1 MLGGLVR
8 LGATVASYG
17 FSTSLTPKLAGAL
30 GERGA
35 SALRVL
41 SGKLALQ
48 NRMGA
53 SNLAARAARFV
64 TPYASESGSFLDI
77 MNRTNEHIIN
87 RLGGSGTRLTQAY
100 AFLRREAVN
109 EAYSMPAHLTWYSVE
124 KNRATSREEKDRT
137 KSFMS
142 WYFPEQVPFSFIS
155 GVGLS
160 TVQGSVKGTVRRYLQ
175 RRAETRPGGNTDFL
189 NAYIASA
196 RTMNRIGDE
205 MAAISMAKRATFED
219 KSILYATDPRRTAG
233 YFREF
238 RENLKRE
245 RAFADLTRVRSK
257 MTYGYLERDPYAV
270 TVLRQMRD
278 YKWKQ
283 EQYLESMKKTHG
295 ITKDSD
301 RMGATG
307 ESFAEYAQRF
317 RNSTQGFTEKMIEQ
331 YNKVLAK
338 DSMFIKRWNK
348 YFSHDGKG
356 EIARHREMFAPRWE
370 LGPGEVLSDTVE
382 IGDAARR
389 LSRRPY
395 EMYVDPAVMR
405 LGNAEAG
412 EPQRVVDLHRMGS
425 SYMIDSAIR
434 SSGKG
439 LPGFL
444 TSLFGL
450 KEVIQFQRMESQLGT
465 SFESFHRGGNLVFP
479 FAIKAQTGSREM
491 VNPDHESLTDLIS
504 RSLVFEDSSPEKR
517 QHIADAVIRSRKAVL
532 AQHPDLRLYRDG
544 SMSARKDL
552 VSGPDG
558 DAILDTMLSKGVF
571 PVGKG
576 DTLVHLPGGEMYLTT
591 SVRVPG
597 DNAQTAI
604 MDLGRFVSSKDPITF
619 LKYTSADSAP
629 TRAIRSFHGMQSVR
643 VGAGAYETNVVVG
656 PNQTGRVM
664 AEYVPGMFGGKSAA
678 ERLDFGASKEMGILR
693 RWKRFFTKWTDP
705 KNPHVLYSEDYLG
718 DPRGRFIDKLVEESG
733 HSLKSADDLSNMLRS
748 QGTDMWDSIYVGL
761 LKKRHMTTKQLYAG
775 VKEHPTPWFRTE
787 GEDEVP
793 IQMGE
798 LIIKHTDT
806 VEDAARKKD
815 LLLDLLTTQGKDDS
829 IGANIFRD
837 DIMTLTTIGSQLVPS
852 ADRTAGEILGATR
865 ASRQAYVGYRKYDMS
880 NLDVYNATVM
890 KVVDSTAYIDN
901 TIYGTPAFPSIF
913 GNMKGI
919 VDADTL
925 RLHDHARRVTGIGY
939 ELKKQIMDTDQ
950 FDSDSMRGTQGRIQT
965 ILRGF
970 MGETSR
976 DMDGLLGYFRSNR
989 KHAVWS
995 IADADTREKVS
1006 PSPWGDT
1013 FLIAGSHPDAG
1024 IVKKQGNTTTGIM
1037 DVKNLSVMTLLH
1049 AFNRAASEF
1058 LDIGFDEYL
1067 TSTPGQYASKLLTKR
1082 VLPFMGIYAAY
1093 ITADRMT
1100 DYWMDGTPLG
1110 EGVGVAAANAVAG
1123 ARLTAQ
1129 GVMDLTGITHLSKWA
1144 EDLMPGIIESP
1155 LSGTIRGIGV
1165 PLASIAMGY
1174 RMGGPGGA
1182 LTGGAIGS
1190 AVGMLLGGGPAG
1202 LFNSWNPDKSRAEII
1217 EELTG
1222 EQEVPIRSGR
1232 WWELCLVGDTFV
1244 QTQNG
1249 LTYIKDVVPGDTIVT
1264 HRGSKANV
1272 SATSTR
1278 KDTRLITIVG
1288 SPLVFD
1294 KTTVTPEHP
1303 LLTWNG
1309 SECSWTTAENIAKGT
1324 FMAYPLQKRT
1334 VKTISL
1340 SQYVSSL
1347 DLVLSEN
1354 ISGKSKLTV
1363 LQKSCSGSTLA
1374 KTRSSITVARD
1385 SRIRLDYDFGLIIGQ
1400 FLGDGNIFL
1409 DSDKSRPPRGIEI
1422 AFGPNEYE
1430 KAVVV
1435 SQAITKVFR
1444 SDAPIVKDTHRNMFR
1459 IRCLNT
1465 LIGAIFLSMFGGT
1478 NKVPPEWMYRVNNLQ
1493 FYTGILSGLIDSDAS
1508 IYLGC
1513 VSFVNTNVNI
1523 MHLFWVSC
1531 AYLHVLPTTQIK
1543 EPDRTKYPSA
1553 KTAYQLTI
1561 TQWDSYILSE
1571 KTKAHKLKNKEI
1583 IPQTKQSN
1591 YVKKRG
1597 FIESEGVTYVIWEV
1611 QNVLHETTIAT
1622 DVYDICVEN
1631 NDHSFIGACI
1641 TYHNSKAPF
1650 EGDRISYYRPHLYA
1664 LMRAKAKRTPGNN
1677 DSLITELVGHVAPD
1691 IYAVKN
1697 YYSRPYPK
1705 TAGIGANIPIFG
1717 NVMAMAPGLPIGGG
1731 ITMHGDELSAHAIS
1745 EMNIK
1750 SGMIPDV
1757 ALLAND
1763 LSGGDGIF
1771 ANTNPY
1777 GQDVQSDLGFF
1788 PGFAGPRPIE
1798 KSGFQWAMGESVGQM
1813 KDIVG
1818 LRGFL
1823 GGVAFQAASGHQDF
1837 YDSAPEF
1844 DTPASVNNFSRL
1856 FYDRNLGGLAGACVA
1871 GDQLVDTINGLRR
1884 IDNIKVGDLILS
1896 RDGQYRKVLTVFK
1909 RERQETLFAIR
1920 CDGLPFDLRITG
1932 NHKVIVHRKR
1942 PCIDGNKRPC
1952 VPSNNKGKCIDCPK
1966 NITIDDPFL
1975 PTRSIH
1981 QDSKWAAT
1989 STFYYTGMTQEAAEA
2004 YEYAEKHGVE
2014 SLKVLETETGI
2025 KCSSKHTIYDI
2036 TRRIKKGNSPDRY
2049 PLMVSH
2055 FEKNSMSTLRIGDY
2069 LVRAIHEISD
2079 GPEMIIDLSQYA
2091 GEYPF
2096 TNKYIYSKRP
2106 SYEYIAAYEFLEERY
2121 NSGEKLPT
2129 STKLSKQLN
2138 IPRSV
2143 AKDVL
2148 KRKRNNTPPT
2158 RWERYVT
2165 ITSELAYFFGWYVA
2179 EGNVDDGNV
2188 CLTMHRKELNY
2199 ATQLSEI
2206 IMRTF
2211 SRPCKI
2217 QIGGPNGN
2225 SLRFK
2230 FHHPILALFLPIVF
2244 GSNCYT
2250 KMIPS
2255 LYWRNNKKVAEQYL
2269 RGLFLGDGCNMM
2281 SASHRSQD
2289 CSFHTTSIS
2298 LAVTFHDILAALD
2311 ICSSIGRSKTYGKNV
2326 ESYIVHIN
2334 KHNSIKLCNL
2344 LDLKTGD
2351 VDRENFQVER
2361 DRVFIRYGFVHYPI
2375 RKIEKDGN
2383 QEKMVFDLEV
2393 EEVHYYHAN
2402 QICISNSEILRRY
2415 MTKRR
2420 GQIDVFNPIRS
2431 SMPDW
2436 LPGPGSFID
2445 LQTGDAMTKIPEG
2458 EVRLP
2463 GAGYLTLHDVDISM
2477 PITSDILGQ
2486 DYESQVAYLL
2496 GISSQVQPRNVQMS
2510 QAKAI
2515 ASMLGR
2521 KAEEMGVLMRNN
2533 PAVYDPHGDVMASA
2547 DFVANIGT
2555 KGMMPVKVA
2564 PKGFGG
2570 EGGLNAFMVLGGFE
2584 AGQLIEVDPKSGR
2597 YTPRIIRKD
2606 IDRYIADLEDA
2617 KASREAALSMIPT
2630 LESRDKS
2637 FNLGNAYSWA
2647 DRFKILGD
2655 VAPYSHEFERT
2666 KNVME
2671 ARRSAGVMSGREERI
2686 YDETLRQNEERRKAF
2701 SFNEYR
2707 FTGLGDSLT
2716 QAGRDRDEAIRDE
2729 YSMTERAIGGAW
2741 EYMTH
2746 LRTPINTKL
2755 LGQYSALEE
2764 YRRTSIYGTKVPMWE
2779 NPIDDYLLPY
2789 AQSMVNEDDPIQAGL
2804 SFGMGSLLV
2813 GAAFGGAPLA
2823 FTGMMGALGV
2833 GVGTANRAFGSPD
2846 LPGRVEKRRDIQEQV
2861 DAVNYAK
2868 NMLLESET
2876 GLLQYRY
2883 AAQRTFTGM
2892 ALSGQIPTVDD
2903 LRTMLPFPER
2913 DFVGEIISNV
2923 KGSNVDAA
2931 RALLPKIAL
2940 PTLEQEIGN
2949 TQEAGSV
2956 LREVADSLS
2965 ERSQAIPGIE
2975 STIYGRNVP
2984 ISAPAITTYE
2994 QEGLSAHDGGFGW
3007 YKQMSDINTMK
3018 AYGVYSSRDSIYGTA
3033 SPHVP
3038 EFERGD
3044 SVRSAINMNNALRS
3058 RLSVFGNVTISGEG
3072 DGFGIIVEIIQTG

>member
-17 FSTSLTPKLAGAL
+17 FSTSLTPRLAGAL

-48 NRMGA
+48 NRTGA

-142 WYFPEQVPFSFIS
+142 WYFPEQVPYSFIS

-160 TVQGSVKGTVRRYLQ
+160 TVQGSAKGTVRRYLQ

-196 RTMNRIGDE
+196 RTINRIGDE
-205 MAAISMAKRATFED
+205 MTSISMAKRATFED

-233 YFREF
+233 YYREF

-245 RAFADLTRVRSK
+245 RAFADLTRARSK

-283 EQYLESMKKTHG
+283 EQYLESLKKTHG

-405 LGNAEAG
+405 LGNADAG

-479 FAIKAQTGSREM
+479 FAIRAQTGSREM

-517 QHIADAVIRSRKAVL
+517 QHIADAVIRSRKSVL

-604 MDLGRFVSSKDPITF
+604 MDLGRFVSSKDPVTF

-643 VGAGAYETNVVVG
+643 VGAGAYETNIVVG
-656 PNQTGRVM
+656 PNQTGRVI
-664 AEYVPGMFGGKSAA
+664 AEYTPGMFGGKSAA
-678 ERLDFGASKEMGILR
+678 ERFDLGASKEMGILR

-718 DPRGRFIDKLVEESG
+718 DPRGRFIDQLVEESG
-733 HSLKSADDLSNMLRS
+733 HSLRSANDLSNMLRS

-761 LKKRHMTTKQLYAG
+761 LKKRHMTTRQLYAG

-787 GEDEVP
+787 GEEEVP
-793 IQMGE
+793 VQMGE
-798 LIIKHTDT
+798 LIIKHTDS

-815 LLLDLLTTQGKDDS
+815 LLLDLLTSKGKDDS
-829 IGANIFRD
+829 LGANMFRD

-976 DMDGLLGYFRSNR
+976 DMDGLVGYFRSNR

-1024 IVKKQGNTTTGIM
+1024 IVKKHGNTTTGIM

-1093 ITADRMT
+1093 IAADRMT

-1110 EGVGVAAANAVAG
+1110 EGIGVAAANAVAG

-1129 GVMDLTGITHLSKWA
+1129 GVMDLTGITHVSKWA

-1155 LSGTIRGIGV
+1155 LSGAMRGIGV

-1202 LFNSWNPDKSRAEII
+1202 LFGSWNPDKSRAEII

-1232 WWELCLVGDTFV
+1232 WWEL
-1244 QTQNG
+1244 N
-1249 LTYIKDVVPGDTIVT
+1249 
-1264 HRGSKANV
+1264 KA
-1272 SATSTR
+1272 A
-1278 KDTRLITIVG
+1278 
-1288 SPLVFD
+1288 
-1294 KTTVTPEHP
+1294 
-1303 LLTWNG
+1303 
-1309 SECSWTTAENIAKGT
+1309 
-1324 FMAYPLQKRT
+1324 
-1334 VKTISL
+1334 
-1340 SQYVSSL
+1340 
-1347 DLVLSEN
+1347 
-1354 ISGKSKLTV
+1354 
-1363 LQKSCSGSTLA
+1363 
-1374 KTRSSITVARD
+1374 
-1385 SRIRLDYDFGLIIGQ
+1385 
-1400 FLGDGNIFL
+1400 
-1409 DSDKSRPPRGIEI
+1409 
-1422 AFGPNEYE
+1422 
-1430 KAVVV
+1430 
-1435 SQAITKVFR
+1435 
-1444 SDAPIVKDTHRNMFR
+1444 
-1459 IRCLNT
+1459 
-1465 LIGAIFLSMFGGT
+1465 
-1478 NKVPPEWMYRVNNLQ
+1478 
-1493 FYTGILSGLIDSDAS
+1493 
-1508 IYLGC
+1508 
-1513 VSFVNTNVNI
+1513 
-1523 MHLFWVSC
+1523 
-1531 AYLHVLPTTQIK
+1531 
-1543 EPDRTKYPSA
+1543 
-1553 KTAYQLTI
+1553 
-1561 TQWDSYILSE
+1561 
-1571 KTKAHKLKNKEI
+1571 
-1583 IPQTKQSN
+1583 
-1591 YVKKRG
+1591 
-1597 FIESEGVTYVIWEV
+1597 
-1611 QNVLHETTIAT
+1611 
-1622 DVYDICVEN
+1622 
-1631 NDHSFIGACI
+1631 
-1641 TYHNSKAPF
+1641 F
-1650 EGDRISYYRPHLYA
+1650 EGDRISYYRPHLYS

-1717 NVMAMAPGLPIGGG
+1717 NMMAMAPGLPIGGG

-1745 EMNIK
+1745 EMNIR

-1909 RERQETLFAIR
+1909 RERQETLFAVR

-1942 PCIDGNKRPC
+1942 PCIDGNKKPC
-1952 VPSNNKGKCIDCPK
+1952 VPSNNNGKCIGCPK
-1966 NITIDDPFL
+1966 NITIDDPFC
-1975 PTRSIH
+1975 PTKSIH

-2014 SLKVLETETGI
+2014 SLKVLEAETGI

-2036 TRRIKKGNSPDRY
+2036 TRMIKKGNSPDRY
-2049 PLMVSH
+2049 PLMVPH

-2069 LVRAIHEISD
+2069 LVRAIHEIAD
-2079 GPEMIIDLSQYA
+2079 EPEMIIDLSQYA

-2106 SYEYIAAYEFLEERY
+2106 SHEYIAAYEFLEERY

-2179 EGNVDDGNV
+2179 EGNVDEGNV
-2188 CLTMHRKELNY
+2188 CLAMHRKELNY

-2230 FHHPILALFLPIVF
+2230 FHHPVLALFLPSVF

-2281 SASHRSQD
+2281 SAAHRSQD

-2311 ICSSIGRSKTYGKNV
+2311 ICSSIGRSKAKGKNV

-2334 KHNSIKLCNL
+2334 KHNSMKLCNL

-2361 DRVFIRYGFVHYPI
+2361 DRVFIKYGFVHYPI
-2375 RKIEKDGN
+2375 RKIEKDDN
-2383 QEKMVFDLEV
+2383 QEKRVFDLEV

-2415 MTKRR
+2415 MPKRR

-2606 IDRYIADLEDA
+2606 IDRYVADLEDA

-2671 ARRSAGVMSGREERI
+2671 ARRNAGVMSGREERI

-2707 FTGLGDSLT
+2707 FMGLGDSLT
-2716 QAGRDRDEAIRDE
+2716 QAGRDRDDAIRDE

-2789 AQSMVNEDDPIQAGL
+2789 AQSMVNEDDPLQAGL

-2823 FTGMMGALGV
+2823 FTGMMSALGV

-2846 LPGRVEKRRDIQEQV
+2846 LPDRVEKRRDIQEQV

-2903 LRTMLPFPER
+2903 LRTMMPFPER

-2923 KGSNVDAA
+2923 KSSNIDAA
-2931 RALLPKIAL
+2931 RAMLPKMAL

-2956 LREVADSLS
+2956 LREVADSMS